1 RRNRHFQSVRLSV
14 QQLPQQ
20 PLTAQIPPAQAFPTE
35 RSGSIKEDMVEMML
49 LQTAQMHQVIMQSL
63 MLQALPPSAMA
74 PSQGPQATPQN
85 PTLQVG
91 SAWSRHQAKEATQVN
106 TPVPGRLLFW
116 NLCMCVTLQSTVW
129 ALGVCDELKP
139 PSAPVPPDEDG
150 VVQSG
155 VQKPATLGQAV
166 PTLPSPP
173 APAPPTRSPAP
184 PTPGSRPAPSPEPG
198 GGTGQPQRLVALK
211 WAAVCA
217 DLPQRAHA
225 AVPRAEKRKPPS
237 VHHHHHHPAPA
248 APLQAVPAPG
258 SPAPFSV
265 WSPVVPAT
273 ALPPAASF
281 LPTVRHVT
289 GPPAAALSA
298 VASDGVLPA
307 QVPGL

>member
-1 RRNRHFQSVRLSV
+1 
-14 QQLPQQ
+14 
-20 PLTAQIPPAQAFPTE
+20 
-35 RSGSIKEDMVEMML
+35 MVEMML

-85 PTLQVG
+85 PTLQ
-91 SAWSRHQAKEATQVN
+91 
-106 TPVPGRLLFW
+106 
-116 NLCMCVTLQSTVW
+116 
-129 ALGVCDELKP
+129 
-139 PSAPVPPDEDG
+139 
-150 VVQSG
+150 
-155 VQKPATLGQAV
+155 
-166 PTLPSPP
+166 
-173 APAPPTRSPAP
+173 
-184 PTPGSRPAPSPEPG
+184 
-198 GGTGQPQRLVALK
+198 
-211 WAAVCA
+211 
-217 DLPQRAHA
+217 RAHA

-258 SPAPFSV
+258 SPAPYSV